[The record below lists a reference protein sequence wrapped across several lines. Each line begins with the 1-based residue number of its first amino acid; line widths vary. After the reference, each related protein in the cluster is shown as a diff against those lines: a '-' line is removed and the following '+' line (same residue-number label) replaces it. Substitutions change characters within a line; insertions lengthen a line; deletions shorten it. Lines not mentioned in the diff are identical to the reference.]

1 MENGKVNTYYIQ
13 FYSLGSDGMNKRL
26 TGLMNWLDER
36 SYDFAFIQTKAN
48 VFYLSQ
54 FYTEPH
60 ERLVGIIVF
69 PRSEPIMI
77 CPNME
82 RAQAKQAG
90 WAYEIISYNDSEN
103 PWQLLEGR
111 LKKQLS
117 VANSIA
123 IEKEH
128 ISYTRANALANM
140 YPEVTLT
147 SVEEKLYSLRL
158 IKDDNE
164 LAILKQAAELAD
176 FGVEV
181 GVHAIKAGK
190 TEMDVLALI
199 EYELK
204 RKGIREMSFSTM
216 VLTGTKTADPH
227 GNPGLKEI
235 SRGDFVLFDLGVVL
249 EGYCSDITR
258 TVVYQEV
265 SEKQREIYETVLE
278 AQLQALSACK
288 IGTRIGD
295 IDLAAR
301 NFITKAGF
309 GQYFPHRIGHGLGI
323 EVHEFPSMSENNND
337 VLQEG
342 AVFTVEPG
350 IYVPSIGGVRIE
362 DDIVITKEGYKSLTN
377 YPKELLIV

>member
-1 MENGKVNTYYIQ
+1 VDE
-13 FYSLGSDGMNKRL
+13 MNQRL
-26 TGLMNWLDER
+26 TGVMKWLEEKNI
-36 SYDFAFIQTKAN
+36 DFAFVQTKAN

-69 PRSEPIMI
+69 PTREPIMI

-82 RAQAKQAG
+82 KPQAKNAG
-90 WAYEIISYNDSEN
+90 WEYEIISYSDSEN
-103 PWQLLEGR
+103 PWSLLEKR
-111 LKKQLS
+111 LKAQLVS
-117 VANSIA
+117 ANTIA

-128 ISYTRANALANM
+128 ISYTRANALLNM
-140 YPEVTLT
+140 YPNGQLV

-158 IKDDNE
+158 VKDEKE
-164 LAILKQAAELAD
+164 LTILREAAKLAD

-181 GVHAIKAGK
+181 GVNAIKAGK

-216 VLTGTKTADPH
+216 VLTGAKTADPH
-227 GNPGLKEI
+227 GNPSLTEI
-235 SRGDFVLFDLGVVL
+235 KRGDFVLFDLGVVL
-249 EGYCSDITR
+249 DGYCSDITR
-258 TVVYQEV
+258 TVAFQEIN
-265 SEKQREIYETVLE
+265 EKQRHVYETVLG
-278 AQLQALSACK
+278 AQLQALASCK

-301 NFITKAGF
+301 NYISKAGY
-309 GQYFPHRIGHGLGI
+309 GEYFPHRIGHGLGI

-337 VLQEG
+337 LLQEG

-350 IYVPSIGGVRIE
+350 IYLPNIGGVRIE
-362 DDIVITKEGYKSLTN
+362 DDIVITIDGFESLTS
-377 YPKELLIV
+377 YPKELIIV

>member
-1 MENGKVNTYYIQ
+1 
-13 FYSLGSDGMNKRL
+13 MNKRL
-26 TGLMNWLDER
+26 TRVMDWLAEKNV
-36 SYDFAFIQTKAN
+36 DFAFVQTKAN

-60 ERLVGIIVF
+60 ERLVGIVIF
-69 PRSEPIMI
+69 PTEEPILI

-82 RAQAKQAG
+82 KPQAKAAG
-90 WAYEIISYNDSEN
+90 WEHEIISYSDSEN
-103 PWQLLEGR
+103 PWDLLEKRIKG
-111 LKKQLS
+111 LVPTAS
-117 VANSIA
+117 VIA

-128 ISYTRANALANM
+128 ISYTRATALLNM
-140 YPEVTLT
+140 FPQGQLV

-158 IKDDNE
+158 IKEPSE
-164 LAILKQAAELAD
+164 LEILKQAAKLAD

-181 GVHAIKAGK
+181 GVHALKSGK

-216 VLTGTKTADPH
+216 VLTGRKTADPH
-227 GNPGLKEI
+227 GNPGLTEI
-235 SRGDFVLFDLGVVL
+235 TGGDFVLFDLGVVL
-249 EGYCSDITR
+249 DGYCSDITR
-258 TVVYQEV
+258 TVVFQEA
-265 SEKQREIYETVLE
+265 SEKQQEIYETVLG
-278 AQLQALSACK
+278 AQLQALAACK

-301 NFITKAGF
+301 NYITNAGF
-309 GQYFPHRIGHGLGI
+309 GEYFPHRIGHGLGI

-337 VLQEG
+337 LLQEG

-362 DDIVITKEGYKSLTN
+362 DDIVITKDGFESLTK
-377 YPKELLIV
+377 YPKDLIIV